1 MSIRM
6 TMSRDFGKS
15 SPTQRSLYPKMKAH
29 QSCPALPGPQQLA
42 LHAPLLRGVE
52 RQRGEGKTPV
62 TAARVEKDVSTPAE
76 STSTGAIS
84 APSAGTPMVCVF
96 FLVSISQLLGKSV
109 HERAFMRGMLPAS
122 RTALPLETTA
132 AVGLTTA
139 SSSNLSV
146 DDGSSPVLTVNI
158 TTAVGQS

>member
-1 MSIRM
+1 MSQ
-6 TMSRDFGKS
+6 DFGKS

-52 RQRGEGKTPV
+52 RQRGEGKTTA
-62 TAARVEKDVSTPAE
+62 TAARVEKNMSTPAE

-96 FLVSISQLLGKSV
+96 FFG
-109 HERAFMRGMLPAS
+109 FN
-122 RTALPLETTA
+122 
-132 AVGLTTA
+132 LTTA
-139 SSSNLSV
+139 RQIRARESMYAWDVASKQNNT
-146 DDGSSPVLTVNI
+146 SP
-158 TTAVGQS
+158 